1 MRVRLD
7 GSAEEPPATSLHAR
21 LLGMCVAPAAV
32 VAMIGLGA
40 TTWVVALS
48 PGHVPAM
55 AGLVLVCAAAAC
67 AAVIAGAASYGRGLA
82 RSVARTAVAARPEP
96 VQPVVGQ
103 QEVYVGL
110 ARRLQGL
117 VHREIQLLDVLEAQV
132 EDPDLLKG
140 LFQVD
145 HLATRMRRYAE
156 NLAVVG
162 GAVPR
167 RQWSRPLPLVEV
179 LRSAIAEVEH
189 YPRVRVVP
197 PVEGTVRGHAGAD
210 VVHLLAELIENAT
223 AFAPPHT
230 EVTVRARQVAA
241 GVAVEVDDRGLGMPH
256 PEQDRLNALLADPG
270 RVDVG
275 DLLRDGRIGAWVV
288 SALARRHDITV
299 KLQSNVYG
307 GVQAV
312 VILPTTLLGD
322 QTAQEPPAVDA
333 ARTAP
338 RGAGTVS
345 SPLIGVPP
353 VPADPRHRPR
363 APLAEVTRAAPPGAL
378 PAPHNSAHT
387 GQLGGGG
394 DGMRPVLPR
403 RTRQAHMAAPLRQP
417 RPASANQPTGNHD
430 PTLMAN
436 FLRGANS
443 ESGDPPTAPPAL

>member
-1 MRVRLD
+1 
-7 GSAEEPPATSLHAR
+7 
-21 LLGMCVAPAAV
+21 
-32 VAMIGLGA
+32 MIGLGA
-40 TTWVVALS
+40 AMWAMAVS
-48 PGHVPAM
+48 PGPVPAK
-55 AGLVLVCAAAAC
+55 AGLIVMCAVVSC
-67 AAVIAGAASYGRGLA
+67 AAVIAGAAVCGRELA
-82 RSVARTAVAARPEP
+82 RSVARAAVAARPEP

-103 QEVYVGL
+103 QAVYVGL

-179 LRSAIAEVEH
+179 LRSAIAEVEQ

-230 EVTVRARQVAA
+230 EVTVRARRVAA

-275 DLLRDGRIGAWVV
+275 NLLRDGRIGAWVI

-322 QTAQEPPAVDA
+322 QPAQEPPAVDA
-333 ARTAP
+333 ARTPP
-338 RGAGTVS
+338 RGAPPVP
-345 SPLIGVPP
+345 SPLIGVAPR
-353 VPADPRHRPR
+353 PADPRHRPT
-363 APLAEVTRAAPPGAL
+363 APLAELTRAAPPEA
-378 PAPHNSAHT
+378 PAPRNSAHR
-387 GQLGGGG
+387 GQG
-394 DGMRPVLPR
+394 DGDGVRPVLPR

-417 RPASANQPTGNHD
+417 RPASGNQPTGGHD

-436 FLRGANS
+436 FLRGVNS
-443 ESGDPPTAPPAL
+443 GSGGPPTAPPAL